1 MVWRLEISAAVF
13 GLHSAS
19 KKTGLLKK
27 IWKNILGAGFWRF
40 FTRIPA
46 LANPEK
52 SYQYGKGLLRLGVI
66 IRRGVKD
73 LFLLSL
79 GILLAGFGL
88 KGFLLPSGFIDGGTM
103 GLSLLLSD
111 LLETPLPVLLVLI
124 NIPFVFLGLKSIG
137 KEFAVKTA
145 FGILGLAL
153 VTATVSYPVITADK
167 LLVSVFGGFFLG
179 AGIGLSMRGG
189 GVLDGTEV
197 LAVQLS
203 RPLGISIGDVVLL
216 INIGIFS
223 LAAWLL
229 SMETAMYSIL
239 TYLSASKTVDFLIE
253 GIEEYTGVT
262 IISVKSEEIRQA
274 ISEKLGR
281 GVTVFKGERGY
292 RGSPHENRDL
302 NILYT
307 VVTRL
312 EINKLNQEIEKTDPA
327 AFVVMSSIKDTRGGM
342 IRKRP
347 LQH

>member
-1 MVWRLEISAAVF
+1 MR
-13 GLHSAS
+13 
-19 KKTGLLKK
+19 KKS
-27 IWKNILGAGFWRF
+27 IWKKFLGAGFWPGLMQ
-40 FTRIPA
+40 IPA
-46 LANPEK
+46 LSYPEK
-52 SYQYGKGLLRLGVI
+52 TFRHGKGIIRLGVI
-66 IRRGVKD
+66 IRRNIRD
-73 LFLLSL
+73 FLLVLL
-79 GILLAGFGL
+79 GIFLAGFGL

-103 GLSLLLSD
+103 GLSLLLAGKFKLPISI
-111 LLETPLPVLLVLI
+111 LLIVI
-124 NIPFVFLGLKSIG
+124 NIPFVFLGLKNIG
-137 KEFAVKTA
+137 REFAVKTGI
-145 FGILGLAL
+145 GILGLAL
-153 VTATVSYPVITADK
+153 VTAFVNFPLITADK
-167 LLVSVFGGFFLG
+167 LLVSVFGGFFIG

-203 RPLGISIGDVVLL
+203 KPLGLSIGDLVLL

-229 SMETAMYSIL
+229 SLETAMYSIL

-262 IISVKSEEIRQA
+262 IISVKSDEIRLA
-274 ISEKLGR
+274 ITDKLGR
-281 GVTVFKGERGY
+281 GVTIYKGERGF
-292 RGSPHENRDL
+292 RQGLQENREL

-312 EINKLNQEIEKTDPA
+312 EINKLNQEIEKADPS
-327 AFVVMSSIKDTRGGM
+327 AFVVMHSIKDTRGGM